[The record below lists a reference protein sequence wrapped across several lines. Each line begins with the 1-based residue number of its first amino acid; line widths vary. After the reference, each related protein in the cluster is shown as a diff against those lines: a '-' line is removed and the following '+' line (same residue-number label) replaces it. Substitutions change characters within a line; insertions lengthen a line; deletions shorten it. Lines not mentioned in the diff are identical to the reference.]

1 MDFVMAGPIQV
12 PWNRSVLLPAAAIVP
27 LVLCAILSAWRQ
39 SVTAATAVLVLVA
52 VVVAA
57 AATGDRLAGVIAALS
72 SAVWFDFFLTEP
84 YLRLTIN
91 DANDV
96 EATVLLLVI
105 GTLVTEVAL
114 WGRRQQSRASR
125 RAGYLDG
132 LLGTAELVL
141 APTDSV
147 DELVE
152 QIGARM
158 TGVLGVARCRFV
170 PGASYDARMAV
181 MDHDGIVTRLGRTL
195 DVERHGLPTDDE
207 TVLLVR
213 RNGDVVG
220 HFLITSAADVA
231 RPSLEQRRVAVL
243 MADQV
248 ASLLGRRTG

>member
-1 MDFVMAGPIQV
+1 MAEPTLV
-12 PWNRSVLLPAAAIVP
+12 PWNRSVLLPVAALVP
-27 LVLCAILSAWRQ
+27 LALCAILSVWRE
-39 SVTAATAVLVLVA
+39 SVTSATAVLVLVA

-141 APTDSV
+141 APTGSV
-147 DELVE
+147 QDLVD
-152 QIGARM
+152 QVGDRIAD
-158 TGVLGVARCRFV
+158 VLGAARCRFV
-170 PGASYDARMAV
+170 AGASHDAQMAV
-181 MDHDGIVTRLGRTL
+181 LDHDGTVTRLGRTL
-195 DVERHGLPTDDE
+195 DVERDGLPTDDE

-220 HFLITSAADVA
+220 HFVITSAADVA

-243 MADQV
+243 LADQV
-248 ASLLGRRTG
+248 ALLLGRRTG